1 MPLTKITRGAL
12 DTNIIN
18 QAKIDDDAVGAE
30 MGG

>member
-18 QAKIDDDAVGAE
+18 QAKIDDDAEAAE